1 MRPSNKGLT
10 VLIIALAACFVL
22 GLWKLYEL
30 RFTAGDIYP
39 QYSSLRADPL
49 GTKALYESLQRIPD
63 ISTAR
68 NYREIESL
76 PKGKS
81 TVLFLGENPFL
92 FELMPEDQIKE
103 YEALAANG
111 ARVVIAM
118 RPVNRQREEPPKK
131 QPPDQKPD
139 DKKPHEAPAFEK
151 RWGIHFGYI
160 TRPATQA
167 EEEPGTNP
175 KLTALYFRADGKVLH
190 RVEQP
195 FGAGAIVLL
204 ASCYPMSNEALAGDR
219 DTTAIAWALGS
230 NRQVIFDEHHLGLT
244 ESGGV
249 ATLARKYHLEGFAVM
264 LLVLLGLF
272 IWKNST
278 SLLSPRLESV
288 GAEDSVAA
296 KDANSGLANLLRRN
310 IPARALM
317 KTCLEEWEGSRHGAK
332 FYSPAKIDRI
342 RALAR
347 RESDAVETYRKISRI
362 LAERSDA

>member
-92 FELMPEDQIKE
+92 FELMPEDEIKE
-103 YEALAANG
+103 YEALA
-111 ARVVIAM
+111 
-118 RPVNRQREEPPKK
+118 
-131 QPPDQKPD
+131 
-139 DKKPHEAPAFEK
+139 
-151 RWGIHFGYI
+151 
-160 TRPATQA
+160 A